1 LADAP
6 LTIALSP
13 ELARELDRL
22 AEETRRDRSSLAS
35 EAISVFVA
43 HEQAAVAG
51 IRRGLEDVAAGRT
64 VPHAE
69 AMARVRA
76 AIKKR

>member
-1 LADAP
+1 MSDVA

-22 AEETRRDRSSLAS
+22 AEETRRDRSSLAK
-35 EAISVFVA
+35 EAISAFVA
-43 HEQAAVAG
+43 QERAAVAG
-51 IRRGLEDVAAGRT
+51 IRRGLEDAAAGRT

-76 AIKKR
+76 AIHKR